1 MNSAGEEW
9 EFLSGLVIKYA
20 NVDSQWDICFWAG
33 KKEINQKWKPFLG
46 GQAVCECLDKYD
58 EWFL

>member
-1 MNSAGEEW
+1 MPMLTHIEISA
-9 EFLSGLVIKYA
+9 FKQVKKKLIK
-20 NVDSQWDICFWAG
+20 
-33 KKEINQKWKPFLG
+33 KWKPFLG